1 MADKGICEHL
11 GRIAIIN
18 KILLEG
24 LQCKRGRGRP
34 PKLDRAIP
42 GSSLEASPVKKKVAE
57 GIRKSTRT
65 KNLLINNE

>member
-1 MADKGICEHL
+1 MVDKDIYEHFV
-11 GRIAIIN
+11 RIAIVK
-18 KILLEG
+18 KIPLER
-24 LQCKRGRGRP
+24 LQYKRGRGRP